1 MVTQKC
7 SILYESGREEKRW
20 STFLGSVAWNRVKWV
35 GEVDHAMA
43 KSGQLTEGICVAD
56 GITGRLLEVC
66 IPKIARSD
74 PSSIA
79 TWLGT
84 CRERV

>member
-1 MVTQKC
+1 
-7 SILYESGREEKRW
+7 
-20 STFLGSVAWNRVKWV
+20 
-35 GEVDHAMA
+35 MA

-66 IPKIARSD
+66 IPRIARSD

-79 TWLGT
+79 T
-84 CRERV
+84 